1 MISTRIGKP
10 VLIMDLKVSRVKHTS
25 IWADRECHFVKSIQI
40 WSFFWSIFSNIRTEY
55 GEILCGQMRTYLSV
69 FSPNAGKYRPEKTP
83 YLDTFH
89 AVGGC
94 RLLSS
99 TNFQIFKTFS
109 SFLRSRASGLLMFSG
124 VSIEIS
130 GMKWF
135 NRVYNTRYKVPLY
148 L

>member
-1 MISTRIGKP
+1 MAIAVKWLTEVNIYVNFL
-10 VLIMDLKVSRVKHTS
+10 VLSNFVGLLYFAPNILSEHCVK
-25 IWADRECHFVKSIQI
+25 IVQI
-40 WSFFWSIFSNIRTEY
+40 RSFFWS
-55 GEILCGQMRTYLSV
+55 V
-69 FSPNAGKYRPEKTP
+69 FNPNAGKYRPEKTP